1 MKRAIQDSNFVTIQ
15 GWMVNHLHLTS
26 DEAIVFALIC
36 GYKDGFREPIS
47 YIAAWIGKS
56 EQSARRILRRL
67 VSAKLLS
74 EEVAQG
80 KPTAYRVLTNCNPL
94 QIVTPYKSDTTPLT
108 NCNPL
113 HPININNNI
122 NNTDSRVRTHE
133 TTESVSQFLE
143 FWNAHPSLAACAA
156 LGKNDTTNL
165 QRIVSEWGWARV
177 RDVVAYAAATPTL
190 NGTSAS
196 GFQAC
201 AAWFLKPERFA
212 EIATAAERA
221 AVRGNAQAEKEAY
234 AQRQR
239 EIELAERKRLEE
251 ARERA
256 AANAVPMPDECEN
269 LKRLFTKTD

>member
-67 VSAKLLS
+67 VGAKLLS

-108 NCNPL
+108 NCNP
-113 HPININNNI
+113 PYIIDINNI
-122 NNTDSRVRTHE
+122 S
-133 TTESVSQFLE
+133 
-143 FWNAHPSLAACAA
+143 
-156 LGKNDTTNL
+156 
-165 QRIVSEWGWARV
+165 
-177 RDVVAYAAATPTL
+177 VVADARTRVSDSGKQLITKWVLDNEEGLTQVLLRAGLITEPKTTAELQAIIEPYINEYYL
-190 NGTSAS
+190 QLQMNGEEDI
-196 GFQAC
+196 
-201 AAWFLKPERFA
+201 ERRGRSDVKTHFA
-212 EIATAAERA
+212 RWIKRR
-221 AVRGNAQAEKEAY
+221 VQAEKQELNKQNNGNNNSY
-234 AQRQR
+234 TGSAQPAADQSKPYSRVQ
-239 EIELAERKRLEE
+239 ELANTKFRLE
-251 ARERA
+251 
-256 AANAVPMPDECEN
+256 
-269 LKRLFTKTD
+269 